1 MINSKRF
8 PRNANTGVRLSRTAL
23 SVAVATVLSS
33 AVHAQDS
40 AQQFEEEVIVTGIR
54 ASLQSSMNAKR
65 DAQGVVDAINA
76 EDIGKFPTS
85 NLAESLQRIPG
96 VSINRVN
103 NEGSQITVRGFGPG
117 FNQVTLNGRTLPTAD
132 VPLVGGDGRNTGG
145 DSRAF
150 DFSNLASDG
159 VKTLEV
165 YKSGAADISSGGIG
179 ATVNI
184 ITRRPLDNPGFQA
197 TVSGKGIFDT
207 SVDRGDSVT
216 PEVAGAVSWTTED
229 ERFGIGLNISRTE
242 RDSAAPSA
250 NSASWNV
257 VTYNEF
263 LAFTNADTVIT
274 NAPTDPNQLVTLPRD
289 SRYQFSEFT
298 SERTNGQ
305 LVAQFNPSN
314 TVRLTA
320 DYTFAENESQET
332 NSQVSNWFSRPFSE
346 VVFDNSPVPTT
357 VFLKEPSTNR
367 GAAMQQSFIAVKDE
381 LQSFGFN
388 AEIDLA
394 DNFLLTFDAHS
405 SSAEVSPNAPLGFSS
420 INVGLDSRYGGAAGD
435 GSTVS
440 QAVDYSGDI
449 PVQIIETV
457 SGTAVVDPALAA
469 SQVSNNN
476 RTITQEN
483 DVDQFDIRGDW
494 EIDDSSTLT
503 FGMNYRSQSNLTDS
517 VSQQQILGNWGAE
530 NPGDIEQLAPGVLET
545 YCLSCRF
552 NDHTIGG
559 ATAVGAGPN
568 GFVEGLRGNAAEIFA
583 ALSPFYAAG
592 FTGVPGSVFEN
603 TLPAGERT
611 LNISSD
617 NVNEIEEDVF
627 ALFVQFTNEFQIGG
641 NNASLTFGLRY
652 EDTDVTSTTS
662 SVPTASIVWQ
672 GNNDFTTIAS
682 TAADGFS
689 SESSYDHLLP
699 NVDFAVDLTEEIKFR
714 SSYSKT
720 IARPAYNNLFAS
732 ANVNTPSGPLAI
744 NDSNKATASSGNP
757 ELVPLESDNVDVS
770 IEWYFNDSSYVS
782 VGGFDK
788 RVRNF
793 VGRETVNESLFGLRD
808 ASSGAAGTRSGN
820 AVTILQ
826 NLGVDV
832 NEDNLFAATV
842 FVDQEGSVAAAQA
855 RFVANQAADGN
866 IDPTVYDNLET
877 NEDVVANADDPLFE
891 FAVNKPVNNREA
903 KINGIEI
910 QGQHFFGDTGFGIAG
925 SYTFVDG
932 DVGIDVAGA
941 PDVTQFALEGLS
953 DTANFTFI
961 YEKFGISARL
971 AYNWRDEF
979 LAAANDGSGFN
990 NPVFVEEYGQLDL
1003 SLGYDITDNLSVSL
1017 DAINLNEE
1025 RTRTFTRA
1033 KENLLFL
1040 RENAARYFVGVRYK
1054 F

>member
-1 MINSKRF
+1 MIKSQRF
-8 PRNANTGVRLSRTAL
+8 PQNANSGVRLSRTAL
-23 SVAVATVLSS
+23 SVAVATVLSG
-33 AVHAQDS
+33 AVHAQSGD
-40 AQQFEEEVIVTGIR
+40 QLEEEVIVTGIR
-54 ASLQSSMNAKR
+54 ASLQSSMNTKR

-150 DFSNLASDG
+150 DFSNLSSDG

-165 YKSGAADISSGGIG
+165 YKSGAAHIASGGIG

-184 ITRRPLDNPGFQA
+184 VTRRPLENPGFQA
-197 TVSGKGIFDT
+197 TISGKGIIDT

-216 PEVAGAVSWTTED
+216 PDLSGAISWTNED
-229 ERFGIGLNISRTE
+229 DNFGVALNISHTE

-257 VTYNEF
+257 VTYREF
-263 LAFTNADTVIT
+263 LGFTNADTQIT
-274 NAPTDPNQLVTLPRD
+274 NAPTDLDQLVTLPRD

-305 LVAQFNPSN
+305 LVLQYEPTDN
-314 TVRLTA
+314 VRLTT
-320 DYTFAENESQET
+320 DYTFSVNENQET
-332 NSQVSNWFSRPFSE
+332 NSQVSNWFNRPFSE

-357 VFLKEPSTNR
+357 VFLREVSTNQD
-367 GAAMQQSFIAVKDE
+367 AAMQQSFISTKDE
-381 LQSFGFN
+381 LQSLGFN
-388 AEIDLA
+388 AEIDLS
-394 DNFLLTFDAHS
+394 DSFVLTFDAHS
-405 SSAEVSPNAPLGFSS
+405 SSAEVSPNGPLGYSS
-420 INVGLDSRYGGAAGD
+420 INVGIGSRYGGAVGE

-449 PVQIIETV
+449 PIQIIETV
-457 SGTAVVDPALAA
+457 SGTADVNPALAA

-476 RTITQEN
+476 RIITQEN

-494 EIDDSSTLT
+494 QIDDSSKLS
-503 FGMNYRSQSNLTDS
+503 FGMNYRSQTNLTDS
-517 VSQQQILGNWGAE
+517 VSQQQILGNWGGE
-530 NPGDIEQLAPGVLET
+530 NRGDIEQLIPGALET

-552 NDHTIGG
+552 NDHSIGG
-559 ATAVGAGPN
+559 ATLPGAGPS
-568 GFVEGLRGNAAEIFA
+568 GFVEGLRGNAAQIFEV
-583 ALSPFYAAG
+583 LSPFYAAG
-592 FTGVPGSVFEN
+592 FTGVPGTVFEN
-603 TLPAGERT
+603 DLAAGDRT
-611 LNISSD
+611 LNTTSD
-617 NVNEIEEDVF
+617 DVNEIEEDVL
-627 ALFVQFTNEFQIGG
+627 ALFAQFTREFQIAG
-641 NNASLTFGLRY
+641 NDASLTFGLRY
-652 EDTDVTSTTS
+652 EDTEVTSTTS
-662 SVPTASIVWQ
+662 SLPTASVIWQ
-672 GNNDFTTIAS
+672 GNNDFTTVAS
-682 TAADGFS
+682 TTANGITTEA
-689 SESSYDHLLP
+689 SYDHLLP
-699 NVDFAVDLTEEIKFR
+699 NVDFAVDLTDEIKFR

-720 IARPAYNNLFAS
+720 IARPAYSNLFAS
-732 ANVNTPSGPLAI
+732 VDVQTPSGPLAL
-744 NDSNKATASSGNP
+744 NDSNRPIANSGNP

-770 IEWYFNDSSYVS
+770 LEWYFNDSSYVS
-782 VGGFDK
+782 IGGFDK

-793 VGRETVNESLFGLRD
+793 VGRETIRETVFGLRD
-808 ASSGAAGTRSGN
+808 ASSGDAGTRSGD
-820 AVTILQ
+820 AVAILE
-826 NLGVDV
+826 NLGVEL

-842 FVDQEGSVAAAQA
+842 YVDQEGSVAAAQA
-855 RFVANQAADGN
+855 RFVANQGADGN
-866 IDPTVYDNLET
+866 IDGDEYNRLET
-877 NEDVVANADDPLFE
+877 NEDVAPNADDPEFE
-891 FAVNKPVNNREA
+891 FAVNRPVNNREA

-910 QGQHFFGDTGFGIAG
+910 QGQHFFGETGFGVAG

-932 DVGIDVAGA
+932 DVGIDVTGA

-953 DTANFTFI
+953 DTANLTLI

-1025 RTRTFTRA
+1025 TTRTFTRA